1 MRQRDQ
7 ATLGPLRML
16 KTALVNRRVEIGR
29 ELSEAEAQK
38 VAATLAKQRRDS
50 IEQFEKAGRTELVAQ
65 EKAELALL
73 ESYLPPP
80 MDEAEVMREVEA
92 AITET
97 GATSP
102 KDIGRVM
109 KQVMA
114 QLAGQTVDGAAVS
127 ALVKQKLTT

>member
-1 MRQRDQ
+1 
-7 ATLGPLRML
+7 
-16 KTALVNRRVEIGR
+16 
-29 ELSEAEAQK
+29 
-38 VAATLAKQRRDS
+38 
-50 IEQFEKAGRTELVAQ
+50 
-65 EKAELALL
+65 
-73 ESYLPPP
+73 